1 MAEASTAPVLSP
13 ETADVITWR
22 CRCLLQ
28 AGYTREVA
36 AVLAGLLEVDLHQ
49 ALRLIAAGCPPK
61 TAARILL

>member
-1 MAEASTAPVLSP
+1 MAETSTAPVLSP
-13 ETADVITWR
+13 ENAEVITWR
-22 CRCLLQ
+22 CQCLLH